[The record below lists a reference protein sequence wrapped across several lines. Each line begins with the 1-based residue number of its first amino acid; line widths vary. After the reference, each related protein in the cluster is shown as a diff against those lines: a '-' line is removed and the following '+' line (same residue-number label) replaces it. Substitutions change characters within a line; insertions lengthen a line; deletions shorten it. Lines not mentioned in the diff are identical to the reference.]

1 MSSEMKRIVSRATAL
16 FVALALGVSL
26 TLISVLTPS
35 SVHAFPG
42 GGQVQYRAIYMSTSV
57 PGAPAT
63 YLVSFKPASTTSIT
77 GVIVDFC
84 QTSPIIGDSNCG
96 SPDNGATTETFDVG
110 GATPTVTFAGTSSGL
125 PVTNPAP
132 ATTTGLPGTWTA
144 SGIDQIGAT
153 GRYRT
158 LKLVSG
164 AGGSGALSTSTIYSF
179 AITSMKNPKQDTPG
193 TFYAR
198 IITYTNSTPGSGAIS
213 SYAPGNEGSGPD
225 ALDYGGFALA
235 TTNTINITAKVQ
247 ETLTFCTSGAIPES
261 GSLDPQHPLL
271 DPMDGSATTIA
282 AGGGNSCT
290 SATTPNLNI
299 GHGTNALVI
308 SNEQIDTASAFM
320 QISTN
325 ATHGAVIRMKAGN
338 SCSGTGNNAG
348 LSVDGGANCAIP
360 GIDNTAAGQLVT
372 ATPNTGNA
380 AFGLFVN
387 TGYLTTGV
395 SASTG
400 SIVPD
405 PNYNDGTHTTTTNL
419 PTPLVNDLY
428 YGMDNTTD
436 TLGVASTYGD
446 KIADT
451 GDAPC
456 NTVNAQLVFAA
467 IASLTTPA
475 GIYQGS
481 ENLIATGT
489 F

>member
-16 FVALALGVSL
+16 FVALALGA
-26 TLISVLTPS
+26 TLSIVSVLTPT
-35 SVHAFPG
+35 VAHAFPK
-42 GGQVQYRAIYMSTSV
+42 GGQVQNRAIYMSTAA

-96 SPDNGATTETFDVG
+96 SPDNGATTEKFDVG
-110 GATPTVTFAGTSSGL
+110 GTAPTVTFAGTSSGL

-144 SGIDQIGAT
+144 SGIDQIGST

-164 AGGSGALSTSTIYSF
+164 AGGSGTLSTSTIYSF
-179 AITSMKNPKQDTPG
+179 AITSMVNPNQNTPG

-198 IITYTNSTPGSGAIS
+198 IITYTNATPGAGDIA
-213 SYAPGNEGSGPD
+213 SYAPGTEGSSD
-225 ALDYGGFALA
+225 ALDYGGFALS
-235 TTNTINITAKVQ
+235 TTATINITAKVQ
-247 ETLTFCTSGAIPES
+247 ETLTFCTSGAIPAS
-261 GSLDPQHPLL
+261 GSTDPQHPLL
-271 DPMDGSATTIA
+271 DPMDGSAATVA
-282 AGGGNSCT
+282 AGGGNSC
-290 SATTPNLNI
+290 SNATTPDLNI

-320 QISTN
+320 QLSTN
-325 ATHGAVIRMKAGN
+325 ATHGAVVRMKAGN
-338 SCSGTGNNAG
+338 TCSGSGNNAG
-348 LSVDGGANCAIP
+348 LSVDGGTDCAIP
-360 GIDNTAAGQLVT
+360 GIDNTAAGQLAT
-372 ATPNTGNA
+372 AVPNTGNA
-380 AFGLFVN
+380 AFGLFVG

-400 SIVPD
+400 AIQPD
-405 PNYNDGTHTTTTNL
+405 ANYNDGTHVTVSNL
-419 PTPLVNDLY
+419 PTPAASDLY
-428 YGMDNTTD
+428 FGMDNTTD

-451 GDAPC
+451 NNAPC
-456 NTVNAQLVFAA
+456 NTVNAQLVFGA

-475 GIYQGS
+475 GIYQGTES
-481 ENLIATGT
+481 LIATGT